1 MEHISKNAAVVKRR
15 TSTGWHFQVISF
27 FQSVIF
33 GKKIRTCMKSVVY
46 YVIKMWNGIFLL
58 IDLKKKKHFMYVCN
72 LEVWG

>member
-1 MEHISKNAAVVKRR
+1 MAFSSHLIFSKCNFREENKNL
-15 TSTGWHFQVISF
+15 HE
-27 FQSVIF
+27 
-33 GKKIRTCMKSVVY
+33 KCY